1 MRFSSSAAILG
12 LMLAVSPLA
21 SVSGQDIDAYGEDFP
36 PYSFLAEGE
45 VVGIA
50 TDLLRQICQA
60 AEVQCQIHIYPWA
73 RAFRTVL
80 SEKNSLVYSIALTAE
95 RRDQFIW
102 LGPFLTRAVMLY
114 TLPGTDLPAARLRDP
129 GDWRFGAVSRDASVT
144 ELKEAGVPDTA
155 VDIVNS
161 HDDLMRALLGRRIT
175 AVPDTELAL
184 RWYLKTHGLSQQA
197 LTPVLQLGDT
207 GGYYFALNPDSDP
220 ELVRKMKQGYDAVMK
235 SSALKDILAHY
246 LGDFPG

>member
-1 MRFSSSAAILG
+1 MRFSGPAAILG

-21 SVSGQDIDAYGEDFP
+21 SVRGQDLDAYCEDFP
-36 PYSFLAEGE
+36 PYSFMAEGE

-50 TDLLRQICQA
+50 TDLLRQICIA
-60 AEVQCQIHIYPWA
+60 AEVQCRIHLYPWA

-80 SEKNSLVYSIALTAE
+80 SEKNSLVYSIVMTAE

-102 LGPFLTRAVMLY
+102 LGPFQTRAVMLY
-114 TLPGTDLPAARLRDP
+114 TLPGTDFPVARLRDP
-129 GDWRFGAVSRDASVT
+129 GDYRFGAISRDASVT
-144 ELKEAGVPDTA
+144 ELKEAGVPDSA

-197 LTPVLQLGDT
+197 LTPALQLSDT

-235 SSALKDILAHY
+235 TSAMKEILAHY